1 VSAGA
6 GGALRGA
13 GASWPRIPAT
23 CASAH
28 APVHGGGG
36 EGRIDREGPQRRER
50 EREKGRTEQ
59 RLSAWQRG
67 PARQRGKGA
76 RRGKQLT
83 LIGRP
88 QRAESEREREGARE
102 RELSLTGGFHLSGGA
117 GARPNWVVLGWW
129 AAFPFFSFSLDFL
142 IPFL

>member
-50 EREKGRTEQ
+50 ERERKGAHGATAQ
-59 RLSAWQRG
+59 RLAAQ
-67 PARQRGKGA
+67 AREA
-76 RRGKQLT
+76 
-83 LIGRP
+83 
-88 QRAESEREREGARE
+88 EREEGR
-102 RELSLTGGFHLSGGA
+102 GGE
-117 GARPNWVVLGWW
+117 NN
-129 AAFPFFSFSLDFL
+129 
-142 IPFL
+142 